1 MPFRRKPRW
10 VLEKGGIFLQQVQGN
25 ALLTKCN
32 HTLYNRAD
40 VEPAL
45 LYLNAT
51 LKVQVR
57 PAAVGRAVGHPW
69 TARRAFRSFKMAF
82 GEVSL
87 TDALSV
93 IRSYLSGAAADRRRG
108 LEIVSSGTRGFNRL
122 AGFWQKRMHACTD
135 VLVDDLA
142 RATAPT
148 RTRRCRKSSRHSR
161 CRPVRCDS
169 VRPAYVSIAIN
180 AIPRIQKRIAV
191 RPIDPLMGANSFM
204 AVSRPNLA
212 TIDGD
217 ATFGTVQRQLI
228 GMRFSMCRT
237 EARAI

>member
-1 MPFRRKPRW
+1 MDSSQSIS
-10 VLEKGGIFLQQVQGN
+10 VVQ
-25 ALLTKCN
+25 
-32 HTLYNRAD
+32 
-40 VEPAL
+40 
-45 LYLNAT
+45 
-51 LKVQVR
+51 
-57 PAAVGRAVGHPW
+57 
-69 TARRAFRSFKMAF
+69 MAF

-87 TDALSV
+87 TVALSV
-93 IRSYLSGAAADRRRG
+93 IRRYLSGAAADRRRG

-142 RATAPT
+142 RGTAPT
-148 RTRRCRKSSRHSR
+148 RTRRCRQSSRHSR